1 MPIVRQRRFHKRDN
15 LEEIIQQRVAQV
27 TEAGLTEHLK
37 RIVGVRHHRSAPG
50 ALEAAG
56 DYITEQFRAAG
67 LSIHPHVFQAFGHQN
82 RNIVAS
88 FHDRAGDRAHRPLLI
103 LAAHYDTVA
112 ESPGADDNASGVAV
126 MLEAARRLAD
136 LDRPGR
142 WVFIGF
148 AQEEQH
154 CLGSTLYAIK
164 ARRSGL
170 HIQGMIALECV
181 GYASHKPASQQ
192 PLRELPAAMPD
203 VGNFLGIVCNPE
215 ASAVKQRFEKVVG
228 CFVSDLPLVS
238 LIVPNA
244 GHGFP
249 DTRRSDHAPFW
260 DSGYPALMLTD
271 TANFRNP
278 WYHRP
283 GDRLETLDLPFMTK
297 VTKAIVAFLAEAALK
312 EE

>member
-1 MPIVRQRRFHKRDN
+1 MPIVRQKQFHKRDN
-15 LEEIIQQRVAQV
+15 LEEIIQQQVAQV
-27 TEAGLTEHLK
+27 TESGLTEHLK
-37 RIVGVRHHRSAPG
+37 RIVGIRHHRSAPD

-56 DYITEQFRAAG
+56 DYITDQFRGSG
-67 LSIHPHVFQAFGHQN
+67 LSIHPHVFQAFGHRN

-88 FHDRAGDRAHRPLLI
+88 FHDRAGDQARQPLLI
-103 LAAHYDTVA
+103 LAAHYDTVP

-126 MLEAARRLAD
+126 MLEVARRLAD

-154 CLGSTLYAIK
+154 CLGSTLYAIQ

-170 HIQGMIALECV
+170 PIQGMIALECV
-181 GYASHKPASQQ
+181 GYASHKPGSQQ
-192 PLRELPAAMPD
+192 PLRELPVAIPE
-203 VGNFLGIVCNPE
+203 VGNFLGVVGNPE
-215 ASAVKQRFEKVVG
+215 SATLKRQFERAAS
-228 CFVSDLPLVS
+228 CFSSDLPLVS
-238 LIVPNA
+238 LLVPNA
-244 GHGFP
+244 GRDFP

-260 DSGYPALMLTD
+260 DAGYPALMLTD

-278 WYHRP
+278 WYHQP
-283 GDRLETLDLPFMTK
+283 GDRLETLDLSYMAK
-297 VTKAIVAFLAEAALK
+297 VTKAIVAFLAEAALM

>member
-15 LEEIIQQRVAQV
+15 LEEIIKRRVDRV

-37 RIVGVRHHRSAPG
+37 RIIGIRHHRSAPG

-56 DYITEQFRAAG
+56 DYIADQFQAAG
-67 LSIHPHVFQAFGHQN
+67 LSIHSHVFKAFGHRN

-88 FHDRAGDRAHRPLLI
+88 FRNRARHCARQPLLI

-136 LDRPGR
+136 LDGPGP

-170 HIQGMIALECV
+170 PIQGMIALECV
-181 GYASHKPASQQ
+181 GYASLKPGSQQ
-192 PLRELPAAMPD
+192 PLIELPIPIPD
-203 VGNFLGIVCNPE
+203 VGNFLGIVGNPE
-215 ASAVKQRFEKVVG
+215 ASALKQRFEKAAG

-260 DSGYPALMLTD
+260 DGGYPALMLTD

-278 WYHRP
+278 WYHQP
-283 GDRLETLDLPFMTK
+283 GDRLETLDLAYMTK

>member
-1 MPIVRQRRFHKRDN
+1 
-15 LEEIIQQRVAQV
+15 
-27 TEAGLTEHLK
+27 
-37 RIVGVRHHRSAPG
+37 
-50 ALEAAG
+50 
-56 DYITEQFRAAG
+56 
-67 LSIHPHVFQAFGHQN
+67 
-82 RNIVAS
+82 
-88 FHDRAGDRAHRPLLI
+88 LI

-112 ESPGADDNASGVAV
+112 QSPGADDNASGVAV

-181 GYASHKPASQQ
+181 GYASHKSGSQQ
-192 PLRELPAAMPD
+192 RLRELPVAIPD
-203 VGNFLGIVCNPE
+203 VGNFLGIVGNPE
-215 ASAVKQRFEKVVG
+215 AAAFKQQFENAAG

-238 LIVPNA
+238 LVVPNA
-244 GHGFP
+244 GHDFP

-260 DSGYPALMLTD
+260 DAGYPALMLTD

-278 WYHRP
+278 WYHQP
-283 GDRLETLDLPFMTK
+283 GDRLETLDLPYMAK
-297 VTKAIVAFLAEAALK
+297 VTKAIVAFFAEAALK

>member
-1 MPIVRQRRFHKRDN
+1 MPIVRQKHFHKRDS
-15 LEEIIQQRVAQV
+15 LEESIRRQIAQIS
-27 TEAGLTEHLK
+27 EAGLTEHLK
-37 RIVGVRHHRSAPG
+37 RIVGIRHHQSTPD

-56 DYITEQFRAAG
+56 DYITDQFRGAG
-67 LSIHPHVFQAFGHQN
+67 LVVQPHVFQAFGHRN

-88 FHDRAGDRAHRPLLI
+88 IRNRAGSRARRPRLI

-112 ESPGADDNASGVAV
+112 QSPGADDNASGVAV
-126 MLEAARRLAD
+126 MLEAARRVAD
-136 LDRPGR
+136 LDPPGP

-170 HIQGMIALECV
+170 PILGMLALECV
-181 GYASHKPASQQ
+181 GYASLKSGSQQ
-192 PLRELPAAMPD
+192 RPREFPIAIPD
-203 VGNFLGIVCNPE
+203 AGNFLGVVGNPE
-215 ASAVKQRFEKVVG
+215 ATELKQRFEG
-228 CFVSDLPLVS
+228 AAGRFVSDLPLAS
-238 LIVPNA
+238 FIVPDA

-260 DSGYPALMLTD
+260 DAGYPALMLTD

-278 WYHRP
+278 WYHHP
-283 GDRLETLDLPFMTK
+283 GDGLETLDLPYMVK
-297 VTKAIVAFLAEAALK
+297 VTKAVVAFLAEAALK